1 MSEGKI
7 AYWEALGFKSFREGD
22 FSQAHTYWQNAEHL
36 KRKHED
42 GDMEV
47 KQHKG
52 KSKDHLQARGVRVLR
67 KSRDNVEG

>member
-36 KRKHED
+36 KRKEHGVMETEQRAHTTRKEKSTRRGFHRIRGSKEPI
-42 GDMEV
+42 GD
-47 KQHKG
+47 
-52 KSKDHLQARGVRVLR
+52 
-67 KSRDNVEG
+67 